1 MEIDIR
7 EAIDKIRTAI
17 DDIKGTLD
25 DDFATDVDT
34 EIRQALRH
42 SVESL
47 LMELPPSLVIP
58 SVCKPTSSTPSWS
71 RATGTMGDGMIVL
84 PDDFLRFLDIQVSG
98 WKGALYELME
108 AGSEEERRQR
118 SPWSRGSNSKP
129 KAMLDTDN
137 DGKRIIHYWPGS
149 ANAELV
155 RLSYVPIW
163 SGDNDKISCSLRD
176 EVEKNVIY
184 RAASIFLEGKKEH
197 DVAENFKVLSTL

>member
-1 MEIDIR
+1 MEIDISK
-7 EAIDKIRTAI
+7 AIGKVRTAI

-47 LMELPPSLVIP
+47 LMELPPALVTP

-71 RATGTMGDGMIVL
+71 RSTGTMGDGMIVL
-84 PDDFLRFLDIQVSG
+84 PDDFLRFLDIQVKG

-129 KAMLDTDN
+129 KAMLDTDI
-137 DGKRIIHYWPGS
+137 DGKRTIHYWPGS
-149 ANAELV
+149 ENAELV
-155 RLSYVPIW
+155 RLSYVPMW
-163 SGDNDKISCSLRD
+163 SEADDKISCSLRG

-197 DVAENFKVLSTL
+197 DAAEHFKQLSMM